1 MPLAIVTG
9 PFLPDLIISISS
21 IIFLVKALINK
32 SIFQRYFFS
41 KYFFFLFSFWVFL
54 IFSSLLSSNIILSLE
69 SSLFYIRF
77 PIFSLF
83 VFYLLN
89 ENEKFLKRFM
99 FSFFIIF
106 GFVLI
111 DSLFMLIV
119 GYDLLFIPRF
129 DENRLSGLFQSELRL
144 GSYVA
149 RLLPFLFLVLIYFNK
164 NLTIKLIS
172 IFLLILSLIIVVAS
186 GERTA
191 LFLYLFFG
199 FICNLIYLSN
209 IKFFLIISFFIIL
222 FAALIIFNVPIFYE
236 RLILSTFNQLTA
248 GDSLLLFSFQHQQHY
263 INAIQIFIDHPIIG
277 AGPKIFREICVN
289 YSHGLEYACST
300 HPHNSYIQALAETG
314 IIGFLFLIIAF
325 IYVLTIFVIKF
336 RVFFISNMKKKN
348 DELKFFLIL
357 SISVLITLWPVM
369 PTNNF
374 FNNWINSIYYLPIGF
389 YFYFINQ
396 IEKKSYRP

>member
-1 MPLAIVTG
+1 
-9 PFLPDLIISISS
+9 
-21 IIFLVKALINK
+21 
-32 SIFQRYFFS
+32 
-41 KYFFFLFSFWVFL
+41 
-54 IFSSLLSSNIILSLE
+54 
-69 SSLFYIRF
+69 
-77 PIFSLF
+77 
-83 VFYLLN
+83 
-89 ENEKFLKRFM
+89 M

-209 IKFFLIISFFIIL
+209 IK
-222 FAALIIFNVPIFYE
+222 
-236 RLILSTFNQLTA
+236 
-248 GDSLLLFSFQHQQHY
+248 
-263 INAIQIFIDHPIIG
+263 
-277 AGPKIFREICVN
+277 
-289 YSHGLEYACST
+289 
-300 HPHNSYIQALAETG
+300 
-314 IIGFLFLIIAF
+314 
-325 IYVLTIFVIKF
+325 
-336 RVFFISNMKKKN
+336 
-348 DELKFFLIL
+348 
-357 SISVLITLWPVM
+357 
-369 PTNNF
+369 
-374 FNNWINSIYYLPIGF
+374 
-389 YFYFINQ
+389 
-396 IEKKSYRP
+396 